1 MSLSESIVRF
11 VDRFYIR
18 PVAVLLP
25 RQVFRYAVCGGVN
38 LAFSWVC
45 YFAVYNFL
53 LDKRP
58 ADLRFIVVSPHI
70 ATMLLIFPVTFLSG
84 FWLNRQVA
92 FRRSPLPT
100 GIQLVRYLLSVAG
113 SVVVNYACL
122 KFFVDLCGLWPTPA
136 QMLSSFVTLVYSFL
150 AAKYF
155 TFRLAEE

>member
-1 MSLSESIVRF
+1 MSLSESIVGF
-11 VDRFYIR
+11 VDRLYIR
-18 PVAVLLP
+18 PVAAVLP
-25 RQVFRYAVCGGVN
+25 RQMFRYAVCGGAN

-45 YFAVYNFL
+45 YFTVYNFL
-53 LDKRP
+53 LHKRLI
-58 ADLRFIVVSPHI
+58 DLGFIVVSSHI
-70 ATMLLIFPVTFLSG
+70 ATMLLIFPVTFLAG

-100 GIQLVRYLLSVAG
+100 GTQLVRYLLSVAG

-122 KFFVDLCGLWPTPA
+122 KLFVELCGLWPTPA

-155 TFRLAEE
+155 PFRLAEE